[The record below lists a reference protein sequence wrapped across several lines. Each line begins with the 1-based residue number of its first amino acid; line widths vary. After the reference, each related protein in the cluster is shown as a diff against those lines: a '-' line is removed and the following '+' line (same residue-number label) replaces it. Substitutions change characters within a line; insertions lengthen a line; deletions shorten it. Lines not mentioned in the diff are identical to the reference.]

1 MSTAVLAITRVVNA
15 CVLIQLGDD
24 FVLTDP
30 YFRELTRLARRMR
43 EPFGLTV
50 EQLPRLAAI
59 IGGHSAFDHWHMASI
74 DHYAFKQTTPVF
86 SASKSAAARARAA
99 GFSNVEHAKW
109 NETRGITPALTLEV
123 APAQPSGGS
132 LANNYVLST
141 PDVRVFVGTEA
152 CELEPIRRY
161 GETRPPVQ
169 VALLP
174 IDSSSLFGRKLVMN
188 GQEALAAARL
198 LGARVLVPIHYS
210 LKPVPWIFRTPW
222 SEEDLQRLAPT
233 APDID
238 IRCLRPGER
247 WEYRTHDAGIP
258 YVVRRDDDAAA

>member
-74 DHYAFKQTTPVF
+74 DRYPFKQSTPVF
-86 SASKSAAARARAA
+86 SASRSAATRALAA
-99 GFSNVEHAKW
+99 GFSNVEHVKW
-109 NETRGITPALTLEV
+109 NETRRITPALTLEA

-141 PDVRVFVGTEA
+141 SDVRVFVGTEA
-152 CELEPIRRY
+152 CDIEPIQRY
-161 GETRPPVQ
+161 AETHLPTQ

-174 IDSSSLFGRKLVMN
+174 IDSSTLFGRKLVMN

-210 LKPVPWIFRTPW
+210 LKPVRGIFGTPW
-222 SEEDLQRLAPT
+222 SERDLRHLAPT
-233 APDID
+233 APDIEV
-238 IRCLRPGER
+238 RCLSPGER
-247 WEYRTHDAGIP
+247 WAYEAVFQP
-258 YVVRRDDDAAA
+258 A